1 MKHTERLQ
9 IYRRPEQIAA
19 ALGYPGWTLSLQWAD
34 VDYIFCYGPA
44 YEVTLERP
52 IQEPPK

>member
-19 ALGYPGWTLSLQWAD
+19 ALGYPGWTLSLRLAD

-52 IQEPPK
+52 IREEPK